1 MLDGQETKGDYK
13 MQEKKDKY
21 FTRGELWLWGSSL
34 FAITAA
40 FLVFDRVGWLSFIA
54 SLIGATSLILCAKGN
69 PLGQVLIIIFSAIY
83 GYVSFS
89 ARYYGEMLTYV
100 GMTLPMAVAALISWL
115 RHPYRGNKSEV
126 EVARIGKGDVII
138 MLLLSLSVTAVFYF
152 ILEYFDTANLI
163 VSTLSVTT
171 SFAAVFLTAKR
182 SPYFA
187 LAYALNDLVLILLW
201 GSATLSD
208 TSYVSV
214 LVCFVT
220 FLFNDIYGFI
230 SWRRMQRRQAVF

>member
-1 MLDGQETKGDYK
+1 MTK
-13 MQEKKDKY
+13 KKKEITDKY
-21 FTRGELWLWGSSL
+21 FTRGELWLWFSSL
-34 FAITAA
+34 FAITLS
-40 FLVFDRVGWLSFIA
+40 FLVFDRTGWLSFAA

-69 PLGQVLIIIFSAIY
+69 PIGQVLIIIFSAIY
-83 GYVSFS
+83 GYVAFC

-115 RHPYRGNKSEV
+115 RHPYRGKKSEV
-126 EVARIGKGDVII
+126 EVARIGKSDVII
-138 MLLLSLSVTAVFYF
+138 MLLLSATVTAVFYF
-152 ILEYFDTANLI
+152 ILEYFNTANLI

-214 LVCFVT
+214 LVCFIT

-230 SWRRMQRRQAVF
+230 SWRRMARRQSAC